1 MRRPVWLS
9 YLGVDTFDGLPPSDD
24 QMRWIHAET
33 GPRASSGGCK
43 MILESHLAL
52 CWLMRLQARLSK
64 IQWKSNAKYLTRC
77 NVVSVWVTS
86 NQRSSK
92 PEHTFNKLSKKTLTI
107 PQLSLGMIVLSVVI
121 ILGALESV
129 NSNGV
134 VIFVCI
140 CVHFG

>member
-1 MRRPVWLS
+1 
-9 YLGVDTFDGLPPSDD
+9 
-24 QMRWIHAET
+24 
-33 GPRASSGGCK
+33 
-43 MILESHLAL
+43 MILESHLTL
-52 CWLMRLQARLSK
+52 RCLMRLQARLSE
-64 IQWKSNAKYLTRC
+64 IQWKSHAKYLTRC

-92 PEHTFNKLSKKTLTI
+92 PEHTFNKLNKKPFPI
-107 PQLSLGMIVLSVVI
+107 PQLSLGVIVLVVFI

-140 CVHFG
+140 CLHFG